1 MASKRVRTTE
11 GRSHSIF
18 GGAFTPLHPRVQ
30 LSALVTVYD
39 DCYLALSS
47 LSLKSANATPS
58 LSLWG
63 GIAGDD
69 PFSYA
74 SPLDPAL
81 ASLTPASA
89 SPLLAVHIGSQG
101 RTWDNIHVLYLVTTT
116 PAGVLQKILA
126 QLQLPRRLT
135 RGGSV
140 GTSGSGAGGKDVLP
154 GSATEASEGLRKQV
168 LKYAKDNRLLA
179 PPPPVMPPP
188 PPPVPPPPPPVAS
201 PALGFV
207 NCVTAKKGRLNIYW
221 RMVGDPINGMA
232 VEFGLE
238 GKVPDNS
245 WMALGLSGNQSEADM
260 HSSDIAATGIFSS
273 STTSSSS
280 SSSGSSSSVASSS
293 SFGSGMSA
301 SNGGS
306 GAANAFATD
315 FYVTALEACEQI
327 AGGYV
332 GVCPDALLGS
342 SPSLNNVN
350 LTLAARQADVSFVR
364 FRRSLAL
371 STDPLFDRRFD
382 ISFPSAVPNN
392 TDLSSPLLFIF
403 ATGPLLPSSTPSLP
417 QLLPHAASAAFFSG
431 SINITLNAAKATNS
445 CEPLWNTPALSYPP
459 LPPGLLPSPPGEP
472 SMWDDGA
479 VISGVSQCSTTFE
492 GENRKFASCEALP
505 GGVFF
510 MWTLG
515 KEELSGAFI
524 SQSVSPQGYAA
535 VGLLLPPPT
544 PLLEALFTPP
554 PAPAGGNGSAEGGY
568 VKPDSLVG
576 ASMLVAVRAEDGSG
590 GLKVEEYQIVKQEA
604 GGSSSNASAT
614 GSTTTGTLS
623 SSSRNSSDGS
633 SVATIAPQ
641 EQTAMVRGSNLSLI
655 SAKAELQ
662 AGSLTL
668 LFTIKLPHRQRSG
681 AVLLWTKGIQYFPA
695 NDSLSPDGIA
705 AMASAPID
713 FGKET
718 DVDPNAATVTTAGVV
733 YSALSVAAWA
743 FMLPVGAVSG
753 RYVRKHSRYWFPL
766 HQGFQ
771 LGGYFLTL
779 AAFTI
784 AMSLEALHKSVG
796 YCVLLALLSTL
807 MVLQISAVIIR
818 PPESHH
824 LRDHW
829 RRFHK
834 ASSGFSITAGVW
846 LALLAS
852 CCLTLEWLLWANRL
866 TQTRVRPESERE
878 ASEKESVDS
887 EEEEREGSDGEWD
900 DGISDLM
907 LEGGEG
913 GDGEDG
919 GVDKDGDG
927 GRDLER
933 GGVECGGGDAEEGSK
948 LRDWERRMLA
958 GHAGALAIGAAGELA
973 GWKGA

>member
-1 MASKRVRTTE
+1 
-11 GRSHSIF
+11 
-18 GGAFTPLHPRVQ
+18 
-30 LSALVTVYD
+30 
-39 DCYLALSS
+39 
-47 LSLKSANATPS
+47 
-58 LSLWG
+58 
-63 GIAGDD
+63 
-69 PFSYA
+69 
-74 SPLDPAL
+74 
-81 ASLTPASA
+81 
-89 SPLLAVHIGSQG
+89 
-101 RTWDNIHVLYLVTTT
+101 
-116 PAGVLQKILA
+116 
-126 QLQLPRRLT
+126 
-135 RGGSV
+135 
-140 GTSGSGAGGKDVLP
+140 
-154 GSATEASEGLRKQV
+154 
-168 LKYAKDNRLLA
+168 
-179 PPPPVMPPP
+179 
-188 PPPVPPPPPPVAS
+188 
-201 PALGFV
+201 
-207 NCVTAKKGRLNIYW
+207 
-221 RMVGDPINGMA
+221 MA

-245 WMALGLSGNQSEADM
+245 WMALGLSGNQSQADM
-260 HSSDIAATGIFSS
+260 HSSDIAAAGIFSS
-273 STTSSSS
+273 SSSS
-280 SSSGSSSSVASSS
+280 SSSGSTSSSSSVAGSGSVGSSS
-293 SFGSGMSA
+293 SFGSGISG
-301 SNGGS
+301 SSGGS
-306 GAANAFATD
+306 GAPDAFATD

-342 SPSLNNVN
+342 SPSLDNVN

-392 TDLSSPLLFIF
+392 TDLSRPLLFIF
-403 ATGPLLPSSTPSLP
+403 ATGPLLPSSTLSLP

-445 CEPLWNTPALSYPP
+445 CEPLWNTPELSYPP
-459 LPPGLLPSPPGEP
+459 LPPGFLPSPPGEP

-479 VISGVSQCSTTFE
+479 VISGLSQCSTTFE

-505 GGVFF
+505 GGFFF

-554 PAPAGGNGSAEGGY
+554 PAPAGGNESAEGGY

-590 GLKVEEYQIVKQEA
+590 GLKVEEYQIVKQE
-604 GGSSSNASAT
+604 GGSSNASAT
-614 GSTTTGTLS
+614 GSTTTGTLTTTTS
-623 SSSRNSSDGS
+623 SGTSGGSSGDGS
-633 SVATIAPQ
+633 SAATIAPQ
-641 EQTAMVRGSNLSLI
+641 EQTAMVRGGNLSLI

-668 LFTIKLPHRQRSG
+668 LFTIKLPHRQRTG
-681 AVLLWTKGIQYFPA
+681 AVLLWTKGTQFFPF

-718 DVDPNAATVTTAGVV
+718 DVDPNAASVTTAGVV

-743 FMLPVGAVSG
+743 FMLPMGAVSG

-771 LGGYFLTL
+771 LGGYFLTV

-784 AMSLEALHKSVG
+784 AMSLEALHESVG

-807 MVLQISAVIIR
+807 MVLQGFFNQVGGVPRAAGAAVNTHGATGEG
-818 PPESHH
+818 PG
-824 LRDHW
+824 
-829 RRFHK
+829 
-834 ASSGFSITAGVW
+834 SG
-846 LALLAS
+846 L
-852 CCLTLEWLLWANRL
+852 
-866 TQTRVRPESERE
+866 QVR
-878 ASEKESVDS
+878 K
-887 EEEEREGSDGEWD
+887 
-900 DGISDLM
+900 DGICVFS
-907 LEGGEG
+907 
-913 GDGEDG
+913 
-919 GVDKDGDG
+919 
-927 GRDLER
+927 
-933 GGVECGGGDAEEGSK
+933 
-948 LRDWERRMLA
+948 W
-958 GHAGALAIGAAGELA
+958 
-973 GWKGA
+973 

>member
-1 MASKRVRTTE
+1 
-11 GRSHSIF
+11 
-18 GGAFTPLHPRVQ
+18 
-30 LSALVTVYD
+30 
-39 DCYLALSS
+39 
-47 LSLKSANATPS
+47 LKSANSTPS

-63 GIAGDD
+63 GIAGED

-81 ASLTPASA
+81 SSLTPAA
-89 SPLLAVHIGSQG
+89 TSPLLAVYIGSQG
-101 RTWDNIHVLYLVTTT
+101 RTWDNIHVLYLVSAT
-116 PAGVLQKILA
+116 PAGDLEKVLA
-126 QLQLPRRLT
+126 QVQLPRRLT
-135 RGGSV
+135 RGGV
-140 GTSGSGAGGKDVLP
+140 RGTSSSGGGGGGGVGVLP
-154 GSATEASEGLRKQV
+154 GSATEASEGVRKQV
-168 LKYAKDNRLLA
+168 FQYAKKNQLLA

-188 PPPVPPPPPPVAS
+188 PPPIPPPPPPVAS

-245 WMALGLSGNQSEADM
+245 WMALGLSGNQSHADM
-260 HSSDIAATGIFSS
+260 HSSDITAAGIITSSTSNGSS
-273 STTSSSS
+273 SGSGSSSSSGGSSSIGSSS
-280 SSSGSSSSVASSS
+280 SSSGVVD
-293 SFGSGMSA
+293 
-301 SNGGS
+301 
-306 GAANAFATD
+306 AFATD

-342 SPSLNNVN
+342 SPALNNVN
-350 LTLAARQADVSFVR
+350 LTLASRQADVSFIR

-382 ISFPSAVPNN
+382 ISLPSAVPNN
-392 TDLSSPLLFIF
+392 TDLSRPLLFIF
-403 ATGPLLPSSTPSLP
+403 ATGPLHPSSTPSLP
-417 QLLPHAASAAFFSG
+417 QLLPHASSSAFFSG

-445 CEPLWNTPALSYPP
+445 CEPLWNTPALSYPA
-459 LPPGLLPSPPGEP
+459 LPPGLVPSPPGEP

-479 VISGVSQCSTTFE
+479 VISGLSQCSTTFE

-505 GGVFF
+505 GGFFF

-554 PAPAGGNGSAEGGY
+554 PAPAGGNGSGSVEGGY

-590 GLKVEEYQIVKQEA
+590 GMRVEEFEIVKKAA
-604 GGSSSNASAT
+604 GDSSNTTLTGATTTGTSTTSTTSTGSSSN
-614 GSTTTGTLS
+614 STSL
-623 SSSRNSSDGS
+623 
-633 SVATIAPQ
+633 APQ
-641 EQTAMVRGSNLSLI
+641 EQTAMVRGGNLSLI
-655 SAKAELQ
+655 SSKAELQ

-681 AVLLWTKGIQYFPA
+681 AVLLWTKGAQFFPS
-695 NDSLSPDGIA
+695 NDSLSPDGVV

-713 FGKET
+713 FGNES
-718 DVDPNAATVTTAGVV
+718 DVDPNAAQVTTAGVV

-743 FMLPVGAVSG
+743 FLLPVGAVSG

-766 HQGFQ
+766 HQGVQ

-779 AAFTI
+779 SAFTL
-784 AMSLEALHKSVG
+784 ALSLESLHKSVG
-796 YCVLLALLSTL
+796 YCVLLALLSVL
-807 MVLQISAVIIR
+807 LVLQISAVMVR

-834 ASSGFSITAGVW
+834 VCGCSSLLLSLILLFLGLQLIQASSGFSITAGVW

-866 TQTRVRPESERE
+866 TQSRVRPEREGE
-878 ASEKESVDS
+878 ASEK
-887 EEEEREGSDGEWD
+887 GS
-900 DGISDLM
+900 I
-907 LEGGEG
+907 
-913 GDGEDG
+913 
-919 GVDKDGDG
+919 
-927 GRDLER
+927 
-933 GGVECGGGDAEEGSK
+933 
-948 LRDWERRMLA
+948 
-958 GHAGALAIGAAGELA
+958 
-973 GWKGA
+973 

>member
-1 MASKRVRTTE
+1 
-11 GRSHSIF
+11 
-18 GGAFTPLHPRVQ
+18 
-30 LSALVTVYD
+30 
-39 DCYLALSS
+39 
-47 LSLKSANATPS
+47 
-58 LSLWG
+58 
-63 GIAGDD
+63 
-69 PFSYA
+69 
-74 SPLDPAL
+74 
-81 ASLTPASA
+81 
-89 SPLLAVHIGSQG
+89 
-101 RTWDNIHVLYLVTTT
+101 
-116 PAGVLQKILA
+116 
-126 QLQLPRRLT
+126 
-135 RGGSV
+135 
-140 GTSGSGAGGKDVLP
+140 
-154 GSATEASEGLRKQV
+154 
-168 LKYAKDNRLLA
+168 
-179 PPPPVMPPP
+179 
-188 PPPVPPPPPPVAS
+188 
-201 PALGFV
+201 
-207 NCVTAKKGRLNIYW
+207 
-221 RMVGDPINGMA
+221 MVGDPINGMA

-245 WMALGLSGNQSEADM
+245 WMALGLSGNQSQADM

-273 STTSSSS
+273 SSTSSSS
-280 SSSGSSSSVASSS
+280 SSSSSSGSSSSSSSVASSS
-293 SFGSGMSA
+293 SFGSGA
-301 SNGGS
+301 SGSGGS
-306 GAANAFATD
+306 GAPDAFATD

-332 GVCPDALLGS
+332 GVCPAPKKSALPRPSLSPPSPTLRAPATTPQQDALLGS

-392 TDLSSPLLFIF
+392 TDLSRPLLFIF

-445 CEPLWNTPALSYPP
+445 CEPLWNTPELSYPP

-505 GGVFF
+505 GGFFF

-614 GSTTTGTLS
+614 GSTTTGTLTS
-623 SSSRNSSDGS
+623 SSSSGTSGTSSSSSDGS
-633 SVATIAPQ
+633 SAAAIAPQ
-641 EQTAMVRGSNLSLI
+641 EPTAMVRGGNLSLI

-668 LFTIKLPHRQRSG
+668 LFTIKLPHRQRTG
-681 AVLLWTKGIQYFPA
+681 AVLLWTKGNQYFPA
-695 NDSLSPDGIA
+695 NDSLSPDGLI

-784 AMSLEALHKSVG
+784 AMSLEALHRSVG

-834 ASSGFSITAGVW
+834 VGMGRMGMW
-846 LALLAS
+846 
-852 CCLTLEWLLWANRL
+852 
-866 TQTRVRPESERE
+866 VRMGMWERMGMGGGIW
-878 ASEKESVDS
+878 K
-887 EEEEREGSDGEWD
+887 EEEWS
-900 DGISDLM
+900 
-907 LEGGEG
+907 
-913 GDGEDG
+913 
-919 GVDKDGDG
+919 
-927 GRDLER
+927 
-933 GGVECGGGDAEEGSK
+933 AEEGM
-948 LRDWERRMLA
+948 ERR
-958 GHAGALAIGAAGELA
+958 GVSCGTGRGECWQGMQGLYPLVLLVN
-973 GWKGA
+973 